1 MNQLEN
7 ILDKL
12 SKVKKLRD
20 GGFSARCP
28 AHYDK
33 TNSLSIREEDSK
45 ILLYCFA
52 SCKTEDI
59 VKSIGLNMSNLFI
72 NEEEQENKKEQIK
85 LKKVQEI
92 EEPLKKYT
100 SIDDICK
107 SFPTIDDYYPYNWE
121 DEEPTIVQ
129 IRYLLSSGKKAF
141 STFHKEEDY
150 WIIGKPEG
158 LTPLYNLEGVLKS
171 KSILIVEG
179 EKLVDIVTERFGIT
193 ATTSLG
199 GAKGANKTDWSP
211 LINKPSVVFWRDY
224 NEAGLNYQND
234 VIGILKNLGVQV
246 RIVDVSKLGLIEG
259 DDLEQFI
266 EKYSEQTDNEIKEKI
281 LSCIPKINNNQ
292 PVNYLNDYL
301 NKVRN
306 GDIKNLEI
314 PGFPM
319 LTEFGQCFQPN
330 NQVLLYSQPGLGK
343 TIFSGRIA
351 DEWAMSGKVRVKRLL
366 LESLIAFHL
375 QRSLAQI
382 ANDTR
387 VLRPKF
393 HFENP
398 EESQIIVDNHTD
410 LINIVGNTMTT
421 SDTGVKRKVTEWDLY
436 SVVNWIKSNA
446 KDNDILVIDPISRI
460 LNEAPYI
467 TTNKLTAEVEAII
480 SENPHLCILWI
491 HHPDN
496 EGNISGGKGWN
507 RFSSSV
513 LNITSLGDGDEDELY
528 EVMSIDGDVTIMP
541 VDRCIKIA
549 KSRNGHGMG
558 SKIAVR
564 LNPDNLCF
572 EELGKIIKKVK
583 K

>member
-1 MNQLEN
+1 MNKLQN
-7 ILDKL
+7 ILDKF
-12 SKVKKLRD
+12 SRVKSTKD
-20 GGFSARCP
+20 GYSARCNS
-28 AHYDK
+28 HKDG
-33 TNSLSIREEDSK
+33 TNSLTIKYIDGK
-45 ILLYCFA
+45 VLLHCFA
-52 SCKTEDI
+52 SCSTEEI
-59 VKSIGLNMSNLFI
+59 VKNAGLTMSDLFI
-72 NEEEQENKKEQIK
+72 NDEEGNIEQEIKIKAKERK
-85 LKKVQEI
+85 MS
-92 EEPLKKYT
+92 KKYN
-100 SIDDICK
+100 SIGEICNL
-107 SFPTIDDYYPYNWE
+107 FPTIEDSYPYNWE
-121 DEEPTIVQ
+121 GEEPIGLQ
-129 IRYLLSSGKKAF
+129 IRYLTIDGKKSFA
-141 STFHKEEDY
+141 TYHKNGDY
-150 WIIGKPEG
+150 WYEGRGEG
-158 LTPLYNLEGVLKS
+158 LMPLYNIDGIKNS

-179 EKLVDIVTERFGIT
+179 EKLVDLITSRFGIPT
-193 ATTSLG
+193 TTSMG
-199 GAKGANKTDWSP
+199 GANAADKTDWTY
-211 LINKPSVVFWRDY
+211 LINKPSVVFCRD
-224 NEAGLNYQND
+224 NDKAGLKYQTD
-234 VIGILKNLGVQV
+234 VINILKNLGVIV
-246 RIVDVSKLGLIEG
+246 RIVDINKLALNDG

-266 EKYSEQTDNEIKEKI
+266 NKYSDLTDVEIKEKI
-281 LSCIPKINNNQ
+281 LGCFPKRDDANA

-343 TIFSGRIA
+343 TILSGRIA
-351 DEWAMSGKVRVKRLL
+351 DEWAMSGHVKVKRLL
-366 LESLIAFHL
+366 LESPIAFHL

-398 EESQIIVDNHTD
+398 EESKIIVDDHTES
-410 LINIVGNTMTT
+410 INIVGNTMTT
-421 SDTGVKRKVTEWDLY
+421 SDTGIKRKVTEWDLH
-436 SVVNWIKSNA
+436 SVVNWIKANV
-446 KDNDILVIDPISRI
+446 DNDILVIDPISRI

-496 EGNISGGKGWN
+496 EGNISGGKGWQ

-513 LNITSLGDGDEDELY
+513 LQINALNTDDEDELY
-528 EVMSIDGDVTIMP
+528 EVMTIDGDIITMP
-541 VDRCIKIA
+541 VNRYIKIT

-558 SKIAVR
+558 SRIAVR

-583 K
+583 

>member
-1 MNQLEN
+1 MNQLED
-7 ILDKL
+7 ILNRL
-12 SKVKKLRD
+12 SKVKRIK
-20 GGFSARCP
+20 GGYSARCP
-28 AHYDK
+28 SHYDK
-33 TNSLSIREEDSK
+33 TNSLTIKEEDGK

-52 SCKTEDI
+52 NCSTQNV
-59 VKSIGLNMSNLFI
+59 VKAIGLNMSNLFTDK
-72 NEEEQENKKEQIK
+72 EKKDKEVSFEKNKSE
-85 LKKVQEI
+85 LND
-92 EEPLKKYT
+92 EPLKKYK

-107 SFPTIDDYYPYNWE
+107 SFHTIEDFYPYNWE
-121 DEEPTIVQ
+121 GEEPSIVQ
-129 IRYLLSSGKKAF
+129 IRYLLPNNKKAF
-141 STFHKEEDY
+141 ATFHKEEDY
-150 WIIGKPEG
+150 WVVGKPEG
-158 LTPLYNLEGVLKS
+158 LTPLYNLQGVINS
-171 KSILIVEG
+171 KSVLIVEG
-179 EKLVDIVTERFGIT
+179 EKLVDIITERFGLT

-199 GAKGANKTDWSP
+199 GAKGAAKTDWSP
-211 LINKPSVVFWRDY
+211 LINKPSVVIWRD
-224 NEAGLNYQND
+224 NDEAGLSYQND
-234 VIGILKNLGVQV
+234 IIGILKNLGVQV
-246 RIVDVSKLGLIEG
+246 RIVDVSKLDLENG
-259 DDLEQFI
+259 DDIEQFI
-266 EKYSEQTDNEIKEKI
+266 NKHSELTDNEIKEKI
-281 LSCIPKINNNQ
+281 LACIPRINNNQ
-292 PVNYLNDYL
+292 PVNYLNEYL

-351 DEWAMSGKVRVKRLL
+351 DEWAMSGHVRVKRLL
-366 LESLIAFHL
+366 LESPIAFHL

-387 VLRPKF
+387 VLKPKF
-393 HFENP
+393 HFDNP
-398 EESQIIVDNHTD
+398 EESKIIVDTHTD

-421 SDTGVKRKVTEWDLY
+421 SDTGIKRKVTEWDLI
-436 SVVNWIKSNA
+436 SVVNWIKANA

-513 LNITSLGDGDEDELY
+513 LNITALGDGDEEELY
-528 EVMSIDGDVTIMP
+528 EVMTMDGDVITMP
-541 VDRCIKIA
+541 VSRCIKIA

-583 K
+583 